1 VTTSSHSGFEGR
13 TIHDFGEQWTHYG
26 DNEGFYGSP
35 ELLADIVA
43 PLLSPTDFRDK
54 RVAEIGS
61 GTGRIAAMILASGAG
76 HVLAVEPSAGHF
88 IAQQNLARFGDRV
101 SFLHARGVDVP
112 VDPPFDL
119 IVSVGVLQF
128 IPDPKPTIDAVFA
141 ALRPGGRFLVWL
153 YAREGTAL
161 YRTILWPLRTV
172 GRIVPHRVLAAM
184 VRLLDAPLT
193 MYMRL
198 CRVLP
203 LPLRD
208 YLLNVLGRFS
218 PAKRRL
224 VIYDQLN
231 PTDVHYHSRA
241 EAHALLANSGF
252 VDIRLHHRRGYSWSV
267 VGRKPES

>member
-1 VTTSSHSGFEGR
+1 MTASSTPGTEER
-13 TIHDFGEQWTHYG
+13 TIRDFGEQWTHYG
-26 DNEGFYGSP
+26 ENEGFYGST

-43 PLLSPTDFRDK
+43 PFLSPADFRGQ

-61 GTGRIAAMILASGAG
+61 GTGRIVAMSLESGAA

-88 IAQQNLARFGDRV
+88 VAQRNLARYGGRV
-101 SFLHARGVDVP
+101 SFLNARGTEIP
-112 VDPPFDL
+112 PEPPFDIIL
-119 IVSVGVLQF
+119 SVGVLQF
-128 IPDPKPTIDAVFA
+128 IPDPKPTVDAAFA

-153 YAREGTAL
+153 YAKEGTAL
-161 YRTILWPLRTV
+161 YRAVLYPLRTV
-172 GRIVPHRVLAAM
+172 GRHIPHGALAAL
-184 VRLLDAPLT
+184 VRCVDVPLT
-193 MYMRL
+193 VYMRL

-231 PTDVHYHSRA
+231 PTRVHYHSRA
-241 EAHALLANSGF
+241 EAERLLTDSGF
-252 VDIRLHHRRGYSWSV
+252 VDVRCHHRRRYSWSV
-267 VGRKPES
+267 VGRRPEP

>member
-1 VTTSSHSGFEGR
+1 VTAPSSPGLEER
-13 TIHDFGEQWTHYG
+13 TIRDFGEQWTHYG

-43 PLLSPTDFRDK
+43 PFLSPTDFRDK

-61 GTGRIAAMILASGAG
+61 GTGRIAAMILASGAA

-88 IAQQNLARFGDRV
+88 VAQQNLARYGGRV
-101 SFLHARGVDVP
+101 SFLHARGTDIP
-112 VDPPFDL
+112 PDPPFDI

-128 IPDPKPTIDAVFA
+128 IPDPKPTIDAAFA

-153 YAREGTAL
+153 YAREGTGL
-161 YRTILWPLRTV
+161 YRAVLYPLRTV
-172 GRIVPHRVLAAM
+172 GRLVPHGALAAL
-184 VRLLDAPLT
+184 VRGIDVPLT
-193 MYMRL
+193 VYMRL

-208 YLLNVLGRFS
+208 YLANVLGRFS
-218 PAKRRL
+218 AEKRRL

-231 PTDVHYHSRA
+231 PTRVHYHSRA
-241 EAHALLANSGF
+241 EAERLLTDSGF
-252 VDIRLHHRRGYSWSV
+252 VDVRLHHRRRYSWSV
-267 VGRKPES
+267 VGRRPES